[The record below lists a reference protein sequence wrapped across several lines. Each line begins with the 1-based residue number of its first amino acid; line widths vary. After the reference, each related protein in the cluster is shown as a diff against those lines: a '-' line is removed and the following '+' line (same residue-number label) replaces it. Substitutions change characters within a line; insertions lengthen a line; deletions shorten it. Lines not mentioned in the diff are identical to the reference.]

1 MLFETAIHRID
12 LDLTLGREADL
23 PVHVAV
29 EGIDEQL
36 ENLPFVARWNGEGA
50 GCGGGPDAR
59 IRRHHA
65 DGSWRVRLEADGRWW
80 DRGSDGADVVAE
92 AGAVVLLLFLVGRPA
107 ADVAV
112 RGDRAL
118 LDRWLAATA
127 FLGDLVASDP
137 RPSAQQQEA
146 RMVAAPAYSGARATN
161 PGGGAGSS
169 MRVTSRPRSASRFT
183 YRLSGRRTKASR
195 TPASTS
201 SSDSSSSR

>member
-36 ENLPFVARWNGEGA
+36 ENLPFVARWNGEGVAA
-50 GCGGGPDAR
+50 GQTLD
-59 IRRHHA
+59 RRHRRGRVLA
-65 DGSWRVRLEADGRWW
+65 RAWRPTWPW
-80 DRGSDGADVVAE
+80 DRLDGGDVVAE

-127 FLGDLVASDP
+127 FLLVPGPAAL
-137 RPSAQQQEA
+137 RPQQQEA
-146 RMVAAPAYSGARATN
+146 RMVAAPAHSGARATN

-169 MRVTSRPRSASRFT
+169 MRVSEQAAVGQFVHVAAERPMD
-183 YRLSGRRTKASR
+183 GW
-195 TPASTS
+195 
-201 SSDSSSSR
+201 